1 MIVVHV
7 VLLGFIAIGIIA
19 VVAFCI
25 RATLLAHHLRGV
37 LSLQGRN
44 EPEVATA
51 NFVEAVGHADK
62 SLIIHDDGNNMAD
75 SLYNDPDAIEALVN
89 RMNEHEAIR
98 VKCWFNVESV
108 PELGLVAAIRK
119 DSRLATRFEIR
130 YRKPTLLELWRLS
143 WLDPHYKIADGEFGT
158 LSNHA
163 FGSGRRRFRIE
174 DCTRASAKGR
184 DITLGPFMRRF
195 DRGFEKGSRHQHTA
209 NDGPHTQCGRALAA

>member
-1 MIVVHV
+1 MVVQMV
-7 VLLGFIAIGIIA
+7 VLTLIAVGIIA

-51 NFVEAVGHADK
+51 NFVEAVGHAEK

-75 SLYNDPDAIEALVN
+75 SLYNDPDAIEALIN
-89 RMNEHEAIR
+89 RMKEHEALR
-98 VKCWFNVESV
+98 VKCWFNVESK
-108 PELGLVAAIRK
+108 PELALVAAVRNE
-119 DSRLATRFEIR
+119 DHLATRFEIR
-130 YRKPTLLELWRLS
+130 YRKPTLLGLWRLS
-143 WLDPHYKIADGEFGT
+143 WFDPHYKIADGEFGT

-163 FGSGRRRFRIE
+163 FGSGQRRFRIE
-174 DCTRASAKGR
+174 DCTQASTKGR

-195 DRGFEKGSRHQHTA
+195 DRGFKKGSRHRHTA
-209 NDGPHTQCGRALAA
+209 SDGPHTRCSRASAA